1 MTLLLG
7 SRTWLALLAAP
18 ALALLYQTLAYA
30 AVPPACSMQTML
42 FVHALSIAALLG
54 CLVPTLLAAREW
66 RRLHADAAPGTTPD
80 SDAPMPAV
88 RQRFL
93 AAAATGVG
101 ALFTL
106 VVASQWFAAW
116 VLSPCLQ

>member
-1 MTLLLG
+1 MTTLQG
-7 SRTWLALLAAP
+7 SRTWLALLAVP

-42 FVHALSIAALLG
+42 FVHALSTAALLG

-66 RRLHADAAPGTTPD
+66 RRLRTDVAAGSTPD

-106 VVASQWFAAW
+106 LVASQWFAAW

>member
-1 MTLLLG
+1 MTTLQG
-7 SRTWLALLAAP
+7 SRTWLALLAVP
-18 ALALLYQTLAYA
+18 VLALLYQTLAYA
-30 AVPPACSMQTML
+30 AIPPACSMQTML
-42 FVHALSIAALLG
+42 FVHALSIAAMLG

-66 RRLHADAAPGTTPD
+66 RRLHHDVATVPTPD

>member
-1 MTLLLG
+1 MTNFKA
-7 SRTWLALLAAP
+7 SKTWLALLVVP
-18 ALALLYQTLAYA
+18 AFALLYQTLAYA
-30 AVPPACSMQTML
+30 AVPGACTLQSSL
-42 FVHALSIAALLG
+42 LLHALSLVALLG
-54 CLVPTLLAAREW
+54 CLAPTLLAAHEW
-66 RRLHADAAPGTTPD
+66 RRLRTGLHSGESLD
-80 SDAPMPAV
+80 SDAAAAAV

-106 VVASQWFAAW
+106 VVTSQWFAAW